1 MTTTID
7 IHPHVISTDT
17 ARHPLAPLG
26 GVQSTWS
33 RDRPVPFEK
42 LVAEMDRAG
51 IDKAAIVQ
59 ASTAYGHDNSYVA
72 EAIAAH
78 PARFTGVFS
87 VDVLAPD
94 AVEKMRHWLERG
106 FGGMRLFTT
115 GSTMPGQ
122 AGWFDDPR
130 TYPAWGFAGEA
141 GIPVCMQMTPQ
152 GFGALRGL
160 MQKFP
165 KVRIILDH
173 CARPHLID
181 GPPYHGDAGLFRFAD
196 NANVFFKV
204 TPLNFAPPDWGK
216 ATPESFLG
224 KLIAV
229 FGAAR
234 LAFGSNFPATE
245 GSLAELLG
253 KARGAFAFAGEP
265 DRAMIFGGTAQR
277 LYPRLADA
285 ARTA

>member
-1 MTTTID
+1 MTTID
-7 IHPHVISTDT
+7 IHPHVISTDL

-42 LVAEMDRAG
+42 LVGEMDRAG

-78 PARFTGVFS
+78 PQRFTGVFS

-94 AVEKMRHWLERG
+94 AVERMRHWLDLG

-122 AGWFDDPR
+122 ATWFADPR
-130 TYPAWGFAGEA
+130 TYPAWAFAGEA
-141 GIPVCMQMTPQ
+141 GIPVCMQMTPK
-152 GFGALRGL
+152 GFDTLRRL
-160 MQKFP
+160 MRQFP

-181 GPPYHGDAGLFRFAD
+181 GPPYHADAGLFGFAD
-196 NANVFFKV
+196 DPNVVLKV

-216 ATPESFLG
+216 ATPASFLG
-224 KLIAV
+224 KLMAT
-229 FGAAR
+229 FGADR

-245 GSLAELLG
+245 GTLAEIFA
-253 KARGAFAFAGEP
+253 KAKDAFSFARDGE
-265 DRAMIFGGTAQR
+265 RALVFGGTAQR
-277 LYPRLADA
+277 LYPRLADPHG
-285 ARTA
+285 